1 MKERLTTCTSSAT
14 AMAPRV
20 ADSTNH
26 PRSNMKPKKII
37 PMTII
42 NIAMALATITLHFVA
57 TISINHALVN
67 LGIMYITAM
76 AIVTQEVRKA

>member
-1 MKERLTTCTSSAT
+1 
-14 AMAPRV
+14 
-20 ADSTNH
+20 
-26 PRSNMKPKKII
+26 MKPKKII

>member
-1 MKERLTTCTSSAT
+1 MT
-14 AMAPRV
+14 
-20 ADSTNH
+20 
-26 PRSNMKPKKII
+26 PKKII

-42 NIAMALATITLHFVA
+42 NIALALATITLHSLG

-76 AIVTQEVRKA
+76 AIVTQEARKV